1 MNNSDEKF
9 IVLFAVVLL
18 IVFIVLAFEYFKKE
32 KEKKEFLE
40 WLKND
45 NFSLYEKYKNKT
57 LNSSDKF
64 SLIAGKVLF
73 LNEKKKGKK

>member
-1 MNNSDEKF
+1 MTNTDEKF
-9 IVLFAVVLL
+9 IFLFAVVLL